1 MRRRLL
7 IAKAMVHDPDI
18 LILDEPTAGVD
29 VELRSDLWKNICK
42 LNKQGKTIIITTH
55 YLHEAEELCNEIA
68 IIDKGKLIAID
79 TTSKI
84 KSFINKKELIIL
96 FDDKNEFKPITDLN
110 AKVEIKA
117 NLLKIIYKP
126 EEILYS
132 DILNAVQNSNI
143 KINDIKIN
151 ETKLEDVFLK
161 LTKN

>member
-1 MRRRLL
+1 M
-7 IAKAMVHDPDI
+7 
-18 LILDEPTAGVD
+18 
-29 VELRSDLWKNICK
+29 
-42 LNKQGKTIIITTH
+42 
-55 YLHEAEELCNEIA
+55 HEAEELCNEIA

-96 FDDKNEFKPITDLN
+96 FDDNDFNLKPITDLN